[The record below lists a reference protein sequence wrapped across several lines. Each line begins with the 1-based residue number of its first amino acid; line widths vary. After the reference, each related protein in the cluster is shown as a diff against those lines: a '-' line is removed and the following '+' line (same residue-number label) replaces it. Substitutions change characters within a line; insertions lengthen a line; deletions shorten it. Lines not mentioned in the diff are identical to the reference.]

1 MAARNVKQIAL
12 YLTDAQRATL
22 ERLHEETRIPR
33 TVLLREAVEDLFT
46 KYAHV
51 LKQGRKS

>member
-1 MAARNVKQIAL
+1 MAARNVKQVAV
-12 YLTDAQRATL
+12 YLTEAQRATL
-22 ERLHEETRIPR
+22 ERLHEATRIPR

-46 KYAHV
+46 KYAAT